1 MLEFYNF
8 YKDYLYDLYDIPSWL
23 FYESLYNSCES
34 YRFYPGQQKEKDD
47 YDLTKLIVKK
57 YADKI
62 KLDGDES
69 GCSTINMFVGLCK
82 NKQYD
87 LVKFYI
93 SKIEDHNEKYET
105 GKLNENQHRISYP
118 WSGFAG
124 AFEGGHL
131 EIIELLKEYYEIDWE
146 WALRGACRG
155 GHIDLIK
162 LCLESD
168 AKTEYGSKL
177 VSTCESGNID
187 AVKYVL
193 SVDDSE
199 NIYAFNGMLV
209 ACEIG
214 NFEIAEL
221 MHAIYEKNKK
231 ENKPIKNEP
240 LGHMNLEET
249 FRTVCDIEDYTKAI
263 KMIDWIIE
271 KFPDININIGFCGS
285 MEIVKYLISIGAK
298 DYNFGL
304 YSRVH
309 YGTIEEIKFFL
320 DLGADIFAEVD
331 KSFMR
336 NTSFKNLCSSQNTE
350 VIKYVLTNY
359 KISHELINSGF
370 EILNGRHFKEDHI
383 ELINL
388 FISLGADN
396 FDDVFEDSMEE
407 DPEDRYLMIFS
418 DLSKFLIMKGATGD
432 KIDYEWLKIEEDEDV
447 HYLKKR
453 LQELITNVSIEINSV
468 VSEFILS
475 DISKIIVDYI
485 FKK

>member
-146 WALRGACRG
+146 SALRGACRG

-193 SVDDSE
+193 SIDDSE
-199 NIYAFNGMLV
+199 NAFAFNGMLV

-221 MHAIYEKNKK
+221 MYSIYEKNKE
-231 ENKPIKNEP
+231 ENKPIKNRTFCN
-240 LGHMNLEET
+240 MNLKET
-249 FRTVCDIEDYTKAI
+249 FRTSW
-263 KMIDWIIE
+263 MIYNRIDGIGVGYIYAMVYLYCAHLFTISLRF
-271 KFPDININIGFCGS
+271 FPINVLYCILFL
-285 MEIVKYLISIGAK
+285 YK
-298 DYNFGL
+298 DYHNEITTGL
-304 YSRVH
+304 VNIWNLRLRLPIY
-309 YGTIEEIKFFL
+309 
-320 DLGADIFAEVD
+320 
-331 KSFMR
+331 KS
-336 NTSFKNLCSSQNTE
+336 
-350 VIKYVLTNY
+350 
-359 KISHELINSGF
+359 
-370 EILNGRHFKEDHI
+370 D
-383 ELINL
+383 
-388 FISLGADN
+388 
-396 FDDVFEDSMEE
+396 
-407 DPEDRYLMIFS
+407 
-418 DLSKFLIMKGATGD
+418 
-432 KIDYEWLKIEEDEDV
+432 
-447 HYLKKR
+447 
-453 LQELITNVSIEINSV
+453 
-468 VSEFILS
+468 
-475 DISKIIVDYI
+475 
-485 FKK
+485 